1 MAASTLQ
8 PSSRQSVFLFGPQSL
23 SFTTESL
30 KTLRSQCLESLYLH
44 DWVLKT
50 FSELPQHWATIVKEY
65 PSLNVLNAEQQLE
78 DIIDCL
84 HTGIPPKAT
93 FPLPNLILVPLVIV
107 VQLTQYFRYRDL
119 AQTTH
124 DNEWLA
130 DANAE
135 CVGFCVGVL
144 SSLAV
149 SCSTTRKQLEQH
161 GSTAVRLAMLIGA
174 LMDVESNPKYVS
186 ISASWHAEDGKEVLD
201 KALEKF
207 PDTYISVAYDK
218 NRFTVTC
225 PEADCSALSRL
236 LQESNIN
243 VKDIALRGR
252 YHHPERSSDIASLV
266 SFCNSHEEFSIG
278 NASHLVLPTR
288 IDGAGWITSGSLQDL
303 ALRAILVDQCQWYE
317 TFTSVQSQLTEKDGS
332 FVSFGLENCVPPSY
346 RRTIG
351 QRVVNMA
358 DVDAGKARLNPV
370 ANPHD
375 ERIAVIGMSGRVPG
389 ATDLEEFWKLLCE
402 NQSQHSEVPSDRFS
416 FETEWRN
423 VDPKRKWFGN
433 FIKDFDVFDNK
444 FFNKTPREAAA
455 MDPQQKMMLQIAYQA
470 VEQSGYYS
478 SSNVDKHIGCYVGIS
493 NVDYQDNAAGYSAT
507 AYTATGTLMSFVAG
521 KVSHHFGWTGPSMS
535 IDTACSGSAVAV
547 HEACKAI
554 LSGDCTSALAGGVNA
569 ITNGLWF
576 QNLAG
581 ASFLSTTGQ
590 CKPFDAKGDGYC
602 RGEAVGAVFL
612 KRLSAAIADG
622 DTIFGTIAATAVH
635 QNRNTTAITVPNTP
649 SLAHLFDEVITRA
662 GVDPMDITVVEAHG
676 TGTAVGDPAEYGAIR
691 QSLGGP
697 ERSST
702 LALGSVKGLVGHAE
716 CASGMV
722 ALLKTIL
729 MINESTIAPQAS
741 HETLNPA
748 LHASPSDHIEIP
760 LKSKPWEAKFKA
772 ALINNYGAS
781 GSNASM
787 VITEARENRTGGS
800 NSLADSNLTQP
811 FWLSGWDDEGL
822 RAYASKLLSFLRSK
836 TVSSKNITL
845 PNLAFNLARQSNRT
859 LERAFIFTAD
869 SVEKLEGQLE
879 SVSRGEIAAIDIPKA
894 KRSVILCFGGQT
906 STFVGLDKK
915 IVEQTVVFKKY
926 LDQCDLVCKSMG
938 LRGIYPDIYQRSP
951 IADTVQFQTSFF
963 ALQYSCAKSWI
974 ESGVEVAAMVGHS
987 FGEIVAQTVAG
998 AMSLTDGL
1006 RVIARRAALIRDT
1019 WNSDKGLM
1027 MAVQADLEVAEKLI
1041 ARANS
1046 EGTSDCPAGIACFNG
1061 PRSFTVAGSTTS
1073 MRALESILGKKE
1085 KAFSSVQGRMLSTS
1099 HAFHSTLVE
1108 ALIPDLNQIT
1118 KDIKFSE
1125 PSIRVERATMAA
1137 STGQLPSTYVAEH
1150 LRQPVC
1156 FNHAVQRL
1164 AGEFDNAIWLEAGS
1178 QSTVT
1183 RMAAKALGNSKPAF
1197 FQDSNLT
1204 NDNSW
1209 QKLGETTIGLWKQ
1222 GVNVTFWPHHS
1233 SQVAQYAPVILP
1245 PFQFKKNRHYLD
1257 MKKHER
1263 VLAAAT
1269 EVAQDTPPGLW
1280 TFIEY
1285 KDYAKKSVRFHVET
1299 THKDFQELMAGHT
1312 VAHSQPLCPSTLQLD
1327 ITTEAIRSIC
1337 PEFPITDYQ
1346 IDLRRLENQA
1356 PLCRD
1361 PSRDVWLDATCEDSR
1376 NSWSWKI
1383 TSNPI
1388 DSKGGVTAHSSG
1400 KLIFLSRKDS
1410 EYVDEFSRLQRL
1422 VTHKRC
1428 KELLE
1433 GTDEDDILQG
1443 SAIYTL
1449 FSDVVDYSEIFRGV
1463 RKVVGRGV
1471 ESAGRVV
1478 KKYHPETLF
1487 DTTLMDSFCQVAGA
1501 FLNCLTHKPEGDAFI
1516 STGVDRVI
1524 KSPSV
1529 RDYESSPEVFDVL
1542 ALHHHSEDRSHWS
1555 SDVFIFDTNS
1565 SELLGVLLGIRF
1577 SRVSKQAMARLLA
1590 HLTPGGKQH
1599 VESTKRAAPTK
1610 EAPTPAQAEETS
1622 VKEEKPSKQAQ
1633 KSSGS
1638 GSKIAEKLI
1647 AILSEMVGIEPEKIQ
1662 INTSLPDL
1670 GIDSL
1675 MGMEVG
1681 RELELAFKCNLD
1693 STAMMTLTKF
1703 GDLVNFLQIALGE
1716 DDTVAEKEVTQVED
1730 ANSSKASDSATSSLA
1745 SSIEGSVVEDT
1756 PSSSSVSSVAAS
1768 PKEQSNAPIRQMAID
1783 GFVHKYAK
1791 NFTFKPA
1798 TEEVSSAKTSEGQC
1812 VLVTGGTGSLG
1823 GQLVRQLAE
1832 TPSVSGVVCFNRP
1845 SRSDPR
1851 TRQRSALEERGIFL
1865 GRDAFAKLHVIAS
1878 DTSKP
1883 FLGLDKTAYVDL
1895 ASKVTHIIH
1904 CAWPMSI
1911 ARPIDGFENQ
1921 FTAMR
1926 NLIDLSCAASAK
1938 LPPGEKIG
1946 FQFVSSIATVG
1957 LYPNVTGQNTAPEKP
1972 SIAEYALSSGYGDA
1986 KLVCE
1991 KLLAQTLNQ
2000 HPDRA
2005 TAMAVRVGQI
2015 SGSKA
2020 NAYWNPAE
2028 HFPLLMK
2035 SAYTL
2040 NTLPDLPGHLSWLPV
2055 EDVAASLV
2063 ELVLSPESS
2072 SPTYHVEN
2080 PVRQSWSEVLALLA
2094 AELGIP
2100 AENKIPYGE
2109 WLQRVRDFPRER
2121 DSENPARKV
2130 MQFLEEHF
2138 LRMAT
2143 GGLVL
2148 GTDEAV
2154 KVSKTLASATRVEE
2168 GLIRKYVQTWKEIG
2182 FIGKR

>member
-1 MAASTLQ
+1 
-8 PSSRQSVFLFGPQSL
+8 
-23 SFTTESL
+23 
-30 KTLRSQCLESLYLH
+30 LH
-44 DWVLKT
+44 DWVLQT
-50 FSELPQHWATIVKEY
+50 FSELPQHWATIAKEY
-65 PSLNVLNAEQQLE
+65 PSLNTLPAEQQLE

-84 HTGIPPKAT
+84 RTGNTPKAT
-93 FPLPNLILVPLVIV
+93 FPLPNLVLVPLVIV

-119 AQTTH
+119 VTTT
-124 DNEWLA
+124 DDKEWLA
-130 DANAE
+130 DTNSE
-135 CVGFCVGVL
+135 SVGFCVGVL

-161 GSTAVRLAMLIGA
+161 GSAAVRLAMLIGA
-174 LMDVESNPKYVS
+174 LMDVESSNKYVS
-186 ISASWHAEDGKEVLD
+186 ISASWQREGGKEALD
-201 KALEKF
+201 KALQKF
-207 PDTYISVAYDK
+207 PDVRIDPTFYLHNMIDPNTPQTYVSVAYDK

-225 PEADCSALSRL
+225 PESDCSALSQM
-236 LQESNIN
+236 LQDSEVN

-252 YHHPERSSDIASLV
+252 YHHPEHSADIEALV
-266 SFCNSHEEFSIG
+266 AFCNSREEFTIG
-278 NASHLVLPTR
+278 NASHLVLPAR
-288 IDGAGWITSGSLQDL
+288 IDGSGCIESGSLQEL
-303 ALRAILVDQCQWYE
+303 ALRAILVDQCEWYE
-317 TFTSVQSQLTEKDGS
+317 TFTSLQAQLVENESS
-332 FVSFGLENCVPPSY
+332 FVSFGLENCIPPSY

-351 QRVVNMA
+351 QRVLNMA
-358 DVDAGKARLNPV
+358 DVDSGKARLTPV
-370 ANPHD
+370 AQD

-389 ATDLEEFWKLLCE
+389 ANDLEEFWKLLCE
-402 NQSQHSEVPSDRFS
+402 NQSQHSEVPTDRFS
-416 FETEWRN
+416 FETEWRD

-433 FIKDFDVFDNK
+433 FIEDFDVFDNK
-444 FFNKTPREAAA
+444 FFNKSPREAAA
-455 MDPQQKMMLQIAYQA
+455 MDPQQKMMLQIAYQT
-470 VEQSGYYS
+470 VQQSGYYS
-478 SSNVDKHIGCYVGIS
+478 SSKVDKHIGCYVGVS

-569 ITNGLWF
+569 ITNALWF

-581 ASFLSTTGQ
+581 ASFLSQTGQ

-635 QNRNTTAITVPNTP
+635 QNRNNTAITVPNTP
-649 SLAHLFDEVITRA
+649 SLAHLFDEVTTRA
-662 GVDPMDITVVEAHG
+662 NIDPMDITVVEAHG

-691 QSLGGP
+691 QALGGP
-697 ERSST
+697 ERSSKI
-702 LALGSVKGLVGHAE
+702 ALGSVKGLVGHAE

-722 ALLKTIL
+722 ALLKTML

-741 HETLNPA
+741 HDTINPA
-748 LHASPSDHIEIP
+748 LHASPSDNIEIP
-760 LKSKPWEAKFKA
+760 LNLKPWNTKFKA

-787 VITEARENRTGGS
+787 VITEAPGGRS
-800 NSLADSNLTQP
+800 GLLNSSADSKVAQP
-811 FWLSGWDDEGL
+811 FWFSGTDDEGL
-822 RAYASKLLSFLRSK
+822 GAYISKFLSFLRSK
-836 TVSSKNITL
+836 TISSKNITL
-845 PNLAFNLARQSNRT
+845 SNLAFNVGRQSNRS
-859 LERAFIFTAD
+859 LDRALMFTAD
-869 SVEKLEGQLE
+869 SIEKLQSELE
-879 SVSRGEIAAIDIPKA
+879 RFGRSELAAVDMPKS
-894 KRSVILCFGGQT
+894 KRPVILCFGGQT
-906 STFVGLDKK
+906 STFVGLDKEV
-915 IVEQTVVFKKY
+915 VERTVVFKKY

-938 LRGIYPDIYQRSP
+938 LRGIYPDIFQRSP
-951 IADTVQFQTSFF
+951 IEDTVQFQTSFF

-974 ESGVEVAAMVGHS
+974 ESGVEVTAMVGHS

-998 AMSLTDGL
+998 AMSLADGL
-1006 RVIARRAALIRDT
+1006 KVIARRAALIRDS
-1019 WNSDKGLM
+1019 WNSDRGMM
-1027 MAVQADLEVAEKLI
+1027 MAIQADLEVIEKLI
-1041 ARANS
+1041 ARANEEGPS
-1046 EGTSDCPAGIACFNG
+1046 ECPAGIACFNG
-1061 PRSFTVAGSTTS
+1061 PRSFTVAGSTQA
-1073 MRALESILGKKE
+1073 MKALESILAKKE
-1085 KAFSSVQGRMLSTS
+1085 KSFSSVQGRMLGTS

-1108 ALIPDLNQIT
+1108 ALIPDLKQIT
-1118 KDIKFSE
+1118 EDITFNE
-1125 PSIRVERATMAA
+1125 PKIRVERAMK
-1137 STGQLPSTYVAEH
+1137 SQFSGQLPSTYVAEH

-1164 AGEFDNAIWLEAGS
+1164 AEEFDNAIWLEAGS

-1183 RMAAKALGNSKPAF
+1183 KMAAKALGNPKTAN
-1197 FQDSNLT
+1197 FQDANLT
-1204 NDNSW
+1204 NDGSW
-1209 QKLGETTIGLWKQ
+1209 LKLAEATIALWKQ
-1222 GVNVTFWPHHS
+1222 GLNVTFWPHHS
-1233 SQVAQYAPVILP
+1233 SQVSHYAPIILP
-1245 PFQFKKNRHYLD
+1245 PFQFKKSRHYLD
-1257 MKKHER
+1257 MKRHQR
-1263 VLAAAT
+1263 VAAT
-1269 EVAQDTPPGLW
+1269 SSEATQDTPPGLW

-1285 KDYAKKSVRFHVET
+1285 KDPAKKSVRFHVET
-1299 THKDFQELMAGHT
+1299 SHKDFQELMAGHT

-1327 ITTEAIRSIC
+1327 ITTEALRSIC
-1337 PEFPITDYQ
+1337 PEFPISDYQ

-1361 PSRDVWLDATCEDSR
+1361 PTRDVWLDAECTDETR

-1388 DSKGGVTAHSSG
+1388 NSKTGMTAHASG
-1400 KLIFLSRKDS
+1400 KLIFLSREDS
-1410 EYVDEFSRLQRL
+1410 EYLNEFSRLQRL

-1428 KELLE
+1428 KEILE
-1433 GTDEDDILQG
+1433 GNDEDDILQG
-1443 SAIYTL
+1443 NAIYKL

-1501 FLNCLTHKPEGDAFI
+1501 FVNCMTQRPEGDAFI

-1524 KSPSV
+1524 KSPTV
-1529 RDYESSPEVFDVL
+1529 RDFESSPEVFDVL

-1555 SDVFIFDTNS
+1555 SDVFVFDTNT
-1565 SELLGVLLGIRF
+1565 SELLGVLLGIQYA
-1577 SRVSKQAMARLLA
+1577 RVSKQAMARLLA
-1590 HLTPGGKQH
+1590 HLTPGAKQPS
-1599 VESTKRAAPTK
+1599 VAPK
-1610 EAPTPAQAEETS
+1610 KSAPATQTPAPAQ
-1622 VKEEKPSKQAQ
+1622 KEEKPSKEEKQA
-1633 KSSGS
+1633 KSAPQPSS
-1638 GSKIAEKLI
+1638 SSSEISEKLI
-1647 AILSEMVGIEPEKIQ
+1647 AILSEMVGVEPEKIKTD
-1662 INTSLPDL
+1662 TSLPDL

-1681 RELELAFKCNLD
+1681 RELEQAFETTLD
-1693 STAMMTLTKF
+1693 STAMMELTKF
-1703 GDLVNFLQIALGE
+1703 GDLVKFLQTALGE
-1716 DDTVAEKEVTQVED
+1716 EDTTVEEETTYNEEAE
-1730 ANSSKASDSATSSLA
+1730 SSKESDATPPSLSS
-1745 SSIEGSVVEDT
+1745 STDGSVVEDT
-1756 PSSSSVSSVAAS
+1756 PPSSNPSSGATS
-1768 PKEQSNAPIRQMAID
+1768 PKLPSDAPHRQVAID
-1783 GFVHKYAK
+1783 GFVQKYAK
-1791 NFTFKPA
+1791 DFTFKPA
-1798 TEEVSSAKTSEGQC
+1798 TDEISTTKTTDGYC

-1823 GQLVRQLAE
+1823 GQLVRTLAE
-1832 TPSVSGVVCFNRP
+1832 QPSVTSVVCFNRP
-1845 SRSDPR
+1845 SRGDPR

-1865 GRDAFAKLHVIAS
+1865 DRDAFAKLHVIAS

-1883 FLGLDKTAYVDL
+1883 FLGLDKKAYVDL

-1926 NLIDLSCAASAK
+1926 NLINLSRDASSKFSA
-1938 LPPGEKIG
+1938 GEKTG

-1972 SIAEYALSSGYGDA
+1972 SAAEYALSSGYSDA

-1991 KLLAQTLNQ
+1991 KLLDQTLNQ

-2005 TAMAVRVGQI
+2005 IAMSVRVGQV
-2015 SGSKA
+2015 SGSRE

-2028 HFPLLMK
+2028 HFPMLIK
-2035 SAYTL
+2035 SAKAL

-2063 ELVLSPESS
+2063 ELVLSDKPASS
-2072 SPTYHVEN
+2072 TYHVEN
-2080 PVRQSWSEVLALLA
+2080 PVRQPWSEVLNLIAV
-2094 AELGIP
+2094 ELGIP
-2100 AENKIPYGE
+2100 RENKVSYEE

-2130 MQFLEEHF
+2130 MEFLENHF

-2148 GTDEAV
+2148 GTEEAV
-2154 KVSKTLASATRVEE
+2154 KVSKTLGTATPVEE

-2182 FIGKR
+2182 FIGQK